1 MTSEGNPST
10 LFFQEDWT
18 SKQTKQIN
26 KHVSCMA
33 WKANLIKSIAI
44 ESSMDIFCQFLG
56 SLNHDKAQGHFVAD
70 NKLFKLLLSSIF
82 YFAVRLPLM
91 LWWG

>member
-1 MTSEGNPST
+1 M
-10 LFFQEDWT
+10 
-18 SKQTKQIN
+18 
-26 KHVSCMA
+26 
-33 WKANLIKSIAI
+33 

-70 NKLFKLLLSSIF
+70 NNMFKPLLSSIF

-91 LWWG
+91 L